1 MEWLRILLFVLAGIL
16 VAYLLIDTFTALA
29 IYLVLRK
36 KGSQSQLAYE
46 KMKKDLDIA
55 TSSNVEFVVNPNRFT
70 QMLSSAFRHNGFPR
84 YRIVLLFLRL
94 KAIFRLYKKEKI
106 LQTGAA
112 AASLTLCGD
121 LSMQIGDLRNGGV
134 MKPSL
139 IRTDV
144 ALAGLQVVR
153 LYMTGYSKTET
164 FAASRFESALRVDNA
179 LNGSFYKYRCLD
191 GNYFSAHVYYE
202 SQKAKLMAALSLQ
215 AKPEEFT
222 LDSLKKDRKSVA
234 QCLEAYNSF
243 DLEKLA
249 FDCGACG
256 CVLRSRDEW
265 EKTDFG
271 SAVLAMPLVRT
282 TKLADSPKKDYGQ
295 CRGALP
301 LTGIKI
307 LDLTHIIAGPACSRI
322 LAEYGADVLLVRRGK
337 FESQE
342 QAMLELDGWAGK
354 NSIQLDL
361 NDSHQLETCKELVKN
376 ADVIIYSYQ
385 NGALDHFGLSREDM
399 HKLNPNLI
407 YGSLMCFSDTV
418 WKDKPG
424 WAPLAEDV
432 TGLSIRNGSRAKPKN
447 LNGVPLDYIPGFIL
461 AVGVLNAIKKN
472 LAEGGSYDVTAS
484 LTRTAQWLHEISD
497 LNEQKVALPTLT
509 KVVRGDAPIW
519 KKPVQEI
526 EPTAVGPIFFPVPA
540 TYIETLPS
548 QFDTMRFNDGNVDWR
563 GF

>member
-1 MEWLRILLFVLAGIL
+1 MEWLRILLFVLAGII

-29 IYLVLRK
+29 IYFVLRK

-179 LNGSFYKYRCLD
+179 LNGSFYKYRCQD

-202 SQKAKLMAALSLQ
+202 SQKAKFMAALSLQ

-234 QCLEAYNSF
+234 QCLEEYNSY

-271 SAVLAMPLVRT
+271 SAVRAMPLVRT
-282 TKLADSPKKDYGQ
+282 TKLVDSPKKDYGQ

-301 LTGIKI
+301 LTGIKF

-337 FESQE
+337 FDSQE

-354 NSIQLDL
+354 NSIQLDF
-361 NDSHQLETCKELVKN
+361 NDSHQLETCKELVKK

-472 LAEGGSYDVTAS
+472 LTEGGSYDVTAS
-484 LTRTAQWLHEISD
+484 LTRTAQWLHEVSD
-497 LNEQKVALPTLT
+497 LNEQKVELPTLT

-548 QFDTMRFNDGNVDWR
+548 QFDAMRFNDGNVDWR